1 MNKDEINTLLDSF
14 FISQDDLKSR
24 KVFEEFADSLSDII
38 IDEFANNYLLNNPYL
53 SIYLAHTD
61 GSMLLKKIKNFV
73 AYVLTAPVNEEY
85 VEKIHFIGSIHYSI
99 KLEPAKVSYGF
110 WAINEVLNKM
120 AGVNEIVKEN
130 KILISKLLK
139 FVEHL
144 MNDGYYIQKDNHRHK
159 NESYNF
165 NAQNDLYIG
174 FNIHNLNMQKV
185 ELAVKDMNIT
195 IFEGIETNPL
205 KCFFGKVI
213 STLIDNKKY
222 EYILGFG
229 AKKIEELHNSWH
241 NEYLIIKKNIE
252 LNNREIVEKHFL
264 ELEKITQSLKKILD
278 VTLEQSLN
286 DGQLSLNS
294 GIKAMKKMTDLFYQK
309 SFKEINGNNLEES
322 LEKTIEKTILSELN
336 WAIDSMSVKKENN
349 FENECSIVKHIRYKT
364 QDIFIGIKLKNRQDN
379 SYLSEM
385 LNLLL
390 EVLDLHLS
398 VKERE
403 LSLIKFADKAE
414 NANKSKDM
422 FLANMS
428 HELRTP
434 LNAITGFSQ
443 ILMMKKDT
451 PDSVKKY
458 VEKINIAGNNL
469 LDLVNTI
476 LDFAK
481 LEAGKMQFKP
491 SLSNISDVLR
501 EVKTLISPLAMKKNI
516 NLKMPNIISLN
527 LFIDK
532 TLFKQVLINLLTN
545 AVKFTKEDGDVSLS
559 IIYNADKH
567 RYIFE
572 VKDNGIGLSQDSIS
586 KLFQPFSQ
594 IDNTYQKEQKGTGLG
609 LMISKKIVEELHN
622 GKIWVESK
630 ENEGS
635 SFFLSMTTP
644 MIESH
649 TYSVTDPLNTKNI
662 LVVED
667 SEDYQKLLIAHL
679 KDTHNLTLTDTV
691 NKAKELIVKEK
702 YDFIILDFFL
712 TDGISSEV
720 LQFMEEE
727 NIEIPTMVISAEDE
741 IVILSSLAGSS
752 NLECIINKKNIDQI
766 CASLRGE
773 VYKDDLNR

>member
-1 MNKDEINTLLDSF
+1 MNKDQINALLDSF

-24 KVFEEFADSLSDII
+24 EVFEEFADSLSDII
-38 IDEFANNYLLNNPYL
+38 VDEFANNYLFNNPYL

-61 GSMLLKKIKNFV
+61 GSMILKKIKNFV
-73 AYVLTAPVNEEY
+73 AFILTAPVNEEY
-85 VEKIHFIGSIHYSI
+85 VERIHFIGSVHYSV

-120 AGVNEIVKEN
+120 AGVNDIVREN

-144 MNDGYYIQKDNHRHK
+144 MNDGYYIQKDNHRYK
-159 NESYNF
+159 DESYSF
-165 NAQNDLYIG
+165 NAQNELYIG
-174 FNIHNLNMQKV
+174 FNTHNLNMQKV
-185 ELAVKDMNIT
+185 ALAVKNMDVT
-195 IFEGIETNPL
+195 ILNGIEDNHV
-205 KCFFGKVI
+205 KCLFGKII

-222 EYILGFG
+222 EYILGFN
-229 AKKIEELHNSWH
+229 AKKIEVLHNSWH
-241 NEYLIIKKNIE
+241 EKYLSIKKSIE
-252 LNNREIVEKHFL
+252 NNDREIVEKYFL
-264 ELEKITQSLKKILD
+264 ELEEITQNLKKILD
-278 VTLEQSLN
+278 DTLEKSLN

-309 SFKEINGNNLEES
+309 SFKAVDENNFEES
-322 LEKTIEKTILSELN
+322 LKRTIEKTILSELN
-336 WAIDSMSVKKENN
+336 WAIESMNVNGENI
-349 FENECSIVKHIRYKT
+349 FENKCTIIKPVRYKT
-364 QDIFIGIKLKNRQDN
+364 QSIFIGIKLKDTQDN
-379 SYLSEM
+379 SYLVEM

-501 EVKTLISPLAMKKNI
+501 EVNTLISPLAMKKNI
-516 NLKMPNIISLN
+516 KLKMPNIISLN

-545 AVKFTKEDGDVSLS
+545 AVKFTKEGGNVSLS

-572 VKDNGIGLSQDSIS
+572 VKDNGVGLSAESIS

-594 IDNTYQKEQKGTGLG
+594 IDNTYHKEQKGTGLG

-622 GKIWVESK
+622 GKIWVESI
-630 ENEGS
+630 EGEGS

-644 MIESH
+644 MVESH
-649 TYSVTDPLNTKNI
+649 TYSVKSSTNTKNV

-667 SEDYQKLLIAHL
+667 SEDYQKLLVAHL

-727 NIEIPTMVISAEDE
+727 KIEIPTMVISAEDE
-741 IVILSSLAGSS
+741 IIISSSLAGSS

-766 CASLRGE
+766 CSSLRGE
-773 VYKDDLNR
+773 MYTG

>member
-1 MNKDEINTLLDSF
+1 MNKEQINALLDSF
-14 FISQDDLKSR
+14 FISQDDLKAR
-24 KVFEEFADSLSDII
+24 ELFEEFTDSLSDII
-38 IDEFANNYLLNNPYL
+38 ITEFANNYLLNNPYL

-61 GSMLLKKIKNFV
+61 GSMLLKKLQGFLSFV
-73 AYVLTAPVNEEY
+73 LKAPVDEEY
-85 VEKIHFIGSIHYSI
+85 IEKIHFIGSVHYSI

-110 WAINEVLNKM
+110 WAINEVLNKL
-120 AGVNEIVKEN
+120 AGINDIVREN
-130 KILISKLLK
+130 RALISKIFR
-139 FVEHL
+139 FVEHV
-144 MNDGYYIQKDNHRHK
+144 MNDGYYIQKENHK
-159 NESYNF
+159 YKDEAYSF
-165 NAQNDLYIG
+165 NAENNLYVG
-174 FNIHNLNMQKV
+174 FNIHQLNLQKTALAIESMSG
-185 ELAVKDMNIT
+185 ELLK
-195 IFEGIETNPL
+195 EIEESAS
-205 KCFFGKVI
+205 KCFFGEVI
-213 STLIDNKKY
+213 ATLTASKKY
-222 EYILGFG
+222 EYILGFST
-229 AKKIEELHNSWH
+229 KKIESLHQEWH
-241 NEYLIIKKNIE
+241 SEYREVKNALEAGNKQLAEKNFIKLE
-252 LNNREIVEKHFL
+252 EITE
-264 ELEKITQSLKKILD
+264 SLKQILD
-278 VTLEQSLN
+278 VTLEKSLN
-286 DGQLSLNS
+286 NGRLSLNS
-294 GIKAMKKMTDLFYQK
+294 GMKAMKKMTDLFYQK
-309 SFKEINGNNLEES
+309 NFKEVNQKEIVNALRV
-322 LEKTIEKTILSELN
+322 TITDTILSELN
-336 WAIDSMSVKKENN
+336 WAIESMSVHSENI
-349 FENECSIVKHIRYKT
+349 FETECSIIKQIRYKS
-364 QDIFIGIKLKNRQDN
+364 QDIFIGIKLKEREDN
-379 SYLSEM
+379 SYLLEM

-403 LSLIKFADKAE
+403 ISLIKFADKAE

-451 PDSVKKY
+451 PEGVKKY

-501 EVKTLISPLAMKKNI
+501 EVQTLISPLAMQKGI
-516 NLKMPNIISLN
+516 TLKMPNIVSLN

-545 AVKFTKEDGDVSLS
+545 AVKFTHNDGDVSLS
-559 IIYNADKH
+559 ITYNSDKH

-572 VKDNGIGLSQDSIS
+572 VKDSGIGLSQEAIS

-594 IDNTYQKEQKGTGLG
+594 IENSYQKEQKGTGLG

-622 GKIWVESK
+622 GQIWVESEEGK
-630 ENEGS
+630 GS

-644 MIESH
+644 MVESH
-649 TYSVTDPLNTKNI
+649 TYSVDDVKNSKRA

-667 SEDYQKLLIAHL
+667 SEDYQKVLIEHL
-679 KDTHNLTLTDTV
+679 KDSYNLTLTDTV
-691 NKAKELIVKEK
+691 NKAKELIVKETF
-702 YDFIILDFFL
+702 DFIILDFFL

-727 NIEIPTMVISAEDE
+727 SIEIPVIVISAEDE
-741 IVILSSLAGSS
+741 IIISSSLAGSS
-752 NLECIINKKNIDQI
+752 NLECIVNKKNIDQI
-766 CASLRGE
+766 CEIL
-773 VYKDDLNR
+773 K